1 MDASLEPALHLQPV
15 DQIMRLPSFL
25 RRGEN
30 RTKKRRDLERR
41 ISLERLELRQ
51 MLSANNQ
58 PPTVSWGN
66 GGGYCAE

>member
-1 MDASLEPALHLQPV
+1 
-15 DQIMRLPSFL
+15 MRLPSFL

-58 PPTVSWGN
+58 TTTVSWGN